1 MKDTCIFKDCP
12 IAKRLKVKKP
22 EECFNFIEGWWT
34 PQGKKEP
41 TIIKDC
47 SPKRNFLM
55 IQDLFNRLIGLQQ
68 SQDQMRNEYSKDQM
82 VINLLSKNIEM
93 SFDKLINNTQNPKR
107 ITVLKP
113 INSEEEKE

>member
-1 MKDTCIFKDCP
+1 MKDTCIFKGCP
-12 IAKRLKVKKP
+12 IAKRLKIKKQ

-41 TIIKDC
+41 MIVKDC
-47 SPKRNFLM
+47 TPKRTFLM

-93 SFDKLINNTQNPKR
+93 SFDRLINGNDTKR

-113 INSEEEKE
+113 IDSEFEKEE